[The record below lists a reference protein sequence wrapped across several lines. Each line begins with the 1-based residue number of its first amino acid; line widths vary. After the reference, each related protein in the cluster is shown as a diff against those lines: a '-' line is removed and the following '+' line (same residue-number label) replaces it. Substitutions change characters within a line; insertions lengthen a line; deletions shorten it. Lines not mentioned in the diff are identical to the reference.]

1 VLLCFWVHTIGRSS
15 SGARSDCGC
24 AYEICNDL
32 FLNRFRGFCGL
43 NAYISVE
50 FLDNYIIYGLL
61 RLFQYIWL
69 IWKKCFPLVI
79 FLIYRWKGGSFSLLD
94 DSGWRRGAVA
104 QGVAHFM
111 LWSMM
116 AVGPALD
123 NSWIRSRSGV
133 VWGVGRSFGHSIVFL
148 TFIFIYLLCLF
159 FLLSSFLVCHL
170 FSFHIF
176 FVHSIWFLLKSS
188 RSGRIIVCNSK
199 SAGRRAVCSMRGGLF
214 RDSYAD
220 ILYPSNEGN
229 SLVFWWIAV
238 TLLWPGRGDFSTSG
252 LSTFKKIVLISV
264 PDYKNWFRV
273 IKD

>member
-1 VLLCFWVHTIGRSS
+1 MHIFPLSSWITILYMVCWGYSNIFGLYGRNVSLWS
-15 SGARSDCGC
+15 FFLYIDGREAHFLYLMIRDEGGAR
-24 AYEICNDL
+24 
-32 FLNRFRGFCGL
+32 
-43 NAYISVE
+43 
-50 FLDNYIIYGLL
+50 
-61 RLFQYIWL
+61 
-69 IWKKCFPLVI
+69 
-79 FLIYRWKGGSFSLLD
+79 
-94 DSGWRRGAVA
+94 WRRELHTSCCGQWWPWVL
-104 QGVAHFM
+104 HT
-111 LWSMM
+111 
-116 AVGPALD
+116 
-123 NSWIRSRSGV
+123 SWSRSGV

-252 LSTFKKIVLISV
+252 LSTFKKIVLISA